1 MSEEVLEIVLIS
13 GINCPDGRQFS
24 ELVCYDKKTGKNVN
38 MLIPVSG
45 VCEQEACDQC
55 SKFETC
61 EMMIPV
67 DIALGRN
74 VIIQRA
80 D

>member
-1 MSEEVLEIVLIS
+1 MSEEVLRIGLIS
-13 GINCPDGRQFS
+13 GITCQDGRQFS
-24 ELVCYDKKTGKNVN
+24 ELVCHDKNGKNVN
-38 MLIPVSG
+38 ILIPVSG

-55 SKFETC
+55 SKFDTC

-67 DIALGRN
+67 DIALGRSI
-74 VIIQRA
+74 IIQRA

>member
-1 MSEEVLEIVLIS
+1 MSEEVLRIGLIS
-13 GINCPDGRQFS
+13 GITCPDGRQFS
-24 ELVCYDKKTGKNVN
+24 ELVCHTKDGKNVN
-38 MLIPVSG
+38 VLIPVSG
-45 VCEQEACDQC
+45 VCELEACDRC
-55 SKFETC
+55 SKFDTC

-74 VIIQRA
+74 IIIQRA

>member
-1 MSEEVLEIVLIS
+1 MTEEVFEIILIS
-13 GINCPDGRQFS
+13 GITCPDGRQFS
-24 ELVCYDKKTGKNVN
+24 ELVCCDKDGKNVN
-38 MLIPVSG
+38 ILIPVSG

-74 VIIQRA
+74 VIIQKV
-80 D
+80 

>member
-1 MSEEVLEIVLIS
+1 MGGNFLNWCVS
-13 GINCPDGRQFS
+13 
-24 ELVCYDKKTGKNVN
+24 DKNGKNVN
-38 MLIPVSG
+38 ILIPVSG

-67 DIALGRN
+67 DIALGRSI
-74 VIIQRA
+74 IIQRSG
-80 D
+80 